1 MAEVK
6 SESKIECP
14 PAVLVDIS
22 EKLTCINDRL
32 DKIEEKIKQMKKSCT
47 SMDNHIGFVENV
59 YSTLKSPLDYI
70 ANVVTTT
77 RKLPPYPH
85 SRAQRVREP
94 KEVRLLGA
102 PSDLI
107 ENKK

>member
-1 MAEVK
+1 MAELK

-14 PAVLVDIS
+14 PAVLTPPAVLVDIL

-32 DKIEEKIKQMKKSCT
+32 DKMEEKIKQMKKSCT

-70 ANVVTTT
+70 ANAVTTT
-77 RKLPPYPH
+77 RKLPSY
-85 SRAQRVREP
+85 P